1 MEGIGMRAFT
11 TLVFLLTCTNSFSD
25 TIQKWTD
32 DSGQV
37 HYGDRPP
44 STTPDKIERLEFEN
58 NFDPVAYEQAMRRN
72 SNLEAEV
79 RQIESREKVQAKVAE
94 KRLDDYLNDLDR
106 KARDLEREKADKRKS
121 RESER
126 NRSSIK
132 LKRNKKTTEHIKT
145 QPTFRRKYQR

>member
-1 MEGIGMRAFT
+1 MRTFAI
-11 TLVFLLTCTNSFSD
+11 LVFLLACTNSFSD

-44 STTPDKIERLEFEN
+44 TVAPRQQEQLLIEN
-58 NFDPVAYEQAMRRN
+58 SFDPVAYEQALIRN
-72 SNLEAEV
+72 SALDAEV
-79 RQIESREKVQAKVAE
+79 KQIEAREKAKLKNAE
-94 KRLDDYLNDLDR
+94 KRLDDYFSDLDR
-106 KARDLEREKADKRKS
+106 KDRDLERAKASKRKS

-132 LKRNKKTTEHIKT
+132 LKRSKQSITSNKT
-145 QPTFRRKYQR
+145 QPSFRRKY